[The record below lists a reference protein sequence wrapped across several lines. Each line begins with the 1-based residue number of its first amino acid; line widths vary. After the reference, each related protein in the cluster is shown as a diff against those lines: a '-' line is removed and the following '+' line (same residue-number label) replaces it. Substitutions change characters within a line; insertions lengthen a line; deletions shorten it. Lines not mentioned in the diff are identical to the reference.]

1 MLVKILN
8 DCEVLGMNIKNVL
21 MGVITDEDLLNY
33 YNAKKLYTKLV
44 PEVNGY
50 VLLYRGIY
58 TVIINKYKSKKKI
71 KDTIIHEL
79 AHIELCQLEQC
90 NKDYL
95 LMCCRNDLEDEA
107 DEYIKN
113 IEKEI
118 CDLEKR

>member
-1 MLVKILN
+1 MLVEILN
-8 DCEVLGMNIKNVL
+8 DCEVLGINIKNVL

-58 TVIINKYKSKKKI
+58 TVIINKYKSKRNI

-79 AHIELCQLEQC
+79 AHIELCQLERP

-95 LMCCRNDLEDEA
+95 LLCCRSDLEDEA
-107 DEYIKN
+107 DDYVRSIK
-113 IEKEI
+113 KEI